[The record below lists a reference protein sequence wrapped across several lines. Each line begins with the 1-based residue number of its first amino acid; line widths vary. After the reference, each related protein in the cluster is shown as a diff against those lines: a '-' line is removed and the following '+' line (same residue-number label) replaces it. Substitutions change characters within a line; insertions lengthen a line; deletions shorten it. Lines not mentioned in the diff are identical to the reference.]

1 VTERRERTVNA
12 AKWPGAAVFA
22 RAWVKAVAGT
32 SYVPMTRAELE
43 GRLLGCTLRL
53 ANALTTDQIDIREG
67 YDIGA
72 ELVEIHLASPEAVGR
87 TVEVIELRLLRD
99 LGLECGE
106 TGFVAADIRDRL
118 ARMLGTLATGYT
130 RALRDRTLDEQETIR
145 RAALIARDQA
155 ERALRVSEARFRFQ
169 ATHDPLT
176 GLPNRALFTE
186 RLSAMFGEP
195 ATDRRIGLCF
205 VDLDGFKAIN
215 DSLGHHIGD
224 QLLVAVAARL
234 GERISQHLVARM
246 GGDEFVVLIEDSTCV
261 DDIVKVADAALA
273 AIAEP
278 VRINGH
284 ELCVSGSIGIVERA
298 VEGTEPHDVM
308 RAADITLHW
317 AKSGGKGRWAL
328 FDPDRNARD
337 VARYALSAAMP
348 AALDRGEFYLDY
360 QPLVGLSSGAVL
372 GAEALVR
379 WQHPEFGVLV
389 PDRFIGIAEET
400 GLIVRLGTA
409 ILEQACEQAVE
420 WTVPASPYVSV
431 NLAVRQVR
439 DPRFVP
445 EVCAVLERTGLP
457 PGRLQLEITESAV
470 MSGDDEPVAALR
482 TLADIGVRMA
492 IDDFGTGYSNLSYLR
507 RLPVHGI
514 KVDGSFVAGL
524 DRGDATDER
533 ILATLVSLS
542 HTLGLSVTAE
552 GVETAAQV
560 ERLLAIGCDAGQG
573 WHFGAPGPPSAI
585 CEMLRAAAPAT
596 PIG

>member
-1 VTERRERTVNA
+1 MSESSS
-12 AKWPGAAVFA
+12 WPGAAAFA

-43 GRLLGCTLRL
+43 QRLLGCTLRL
-53 ANALTTDQIDIREG
+53 AQALTSEPIDVRAG

-72 ELVEIHLASPEAVGR
+72 ELVDIHLASPEAVGR

-99 LGLECGE
+99 LGLECE
-106 TGFVAADIRDRL
+106 TGLVVGDTRDRL
-118 ARMLGTLATGYT
+118 ARLLGTLSTGYT

-145 RAALIARDQA
+145 RAALVARDQA

-176 GLPNRALFTE
+176 GLPNRALFAE
-186 RLSAMFGEP
+186 RLSAVFVDPLAE
-195 ATDRRIGLCF
+195 RRVGLCF

-224 QLLVAVAARL
+224 QLLVALAARL
-234 GERISQHLVARM
+234 AERLSQHLVARM
-246 GGDEFVVLIEDSTCV
+246 GGDEFVILIEDSNCV
-261 DDIVKVADAALA
+261 DDVIKVADAALA

-284 ELCVSGSIGIVERA
+284 ELSVSGSIGIVERPIS
-298 VEGTEPHDVM
+298 GTEPHDVM

-317 AKSGGKGRWAL
+317 AKTAGKGRWAL
-328 FDPDRNARD
+328 FDPDRNARE

-348 AALDRGEFYLDY
+348 AALDRNEFYLDY
-360 QPLVGLSSGAVL
+360 QPLVALVDGTVL

-379 WQHPEFGVLV
+379 WRHPEFGVLL

-409 ILEQACEQAVE
+409 ILEKACAQAFE
-420 WTVPASPYVSV
+420 WTVPAAPYVSV

-445 EVCAVLERTGLP
+445 EVCAILERTGLP
-457 PGRLQLEITESAV
+457 PERLQLELTESAV
-470 MSGDDEPVAALR
+470 MSADDEPVAALR
-482 TLADIGVRMA
+482 TLADIGIRMA

-507 RLPVHGI
+507 RLPLSGI

-524 DRGDATDER
+524 DHGDPTDER

-542 HTLGLSVTAE
+542 HTLGLTVTAE
-552 GVETAAQV
+552 GVETAAQA
-560 ERLLAIGCDAGQG
+560 ERLLAIDCDAGQG
-573 WHFGAPGPPSAI
+573 WYFGPPGPASDICRLLRRTPTVSRSVPSVD
-585 CEMLRAAAPAT
+585 P
-596 PIG
+596 